1 MTLTLTQFAKA
12 GFTDLSVA
20 RDKFEALAPALPCG
34 GEEFLEFMSPV
45 ADPDRALEAL
55 LRLEE
60 KSPAALKSLLNKP
73 EGLSHL
79 LHILGGSS
87 GLADFLMRHPRSLRI
102 LGTSPKLPGN
112 QEKLRSLLCKSV
124 QAHDGF
130 AELTGDVGRDAL
142 RVQYRELLT
151 QIALFD
157 LTHADPQHQIDAVT
171 GALSDI
177 AGAALEAALCVART
191 EVSASFSRN
200 EVALVDLAIIGMG
213 KCGARELNYLSDVDV
228 IYVAR
233 SLQEDKLGTEKM
245 LTIATRLAQHV
256 ARAINDVSREPGL
269 WELDANLRPE
279 GKDGALVRT
288 LESHVAYYER
298 WAKDWEFQALLKA
311 RPIAGGVDLGQEYV
325 DAVAPKV
332 WSSASR
338 KGFVEQVQRMRERV
352 TENIPTPDVDFQVK
366 LGPGGLRDVEFTV
379 QLLQLVHGLTD
390 DAVRTRGTLES
401 LTRLS
406 NAGYV
411 GRTESAGFA
420 ESYRFLRL
428 LEHRMQLRDLRRT
441 HLMPRTEPEQRILAR
456 STGMFATASDV
467 ITAWHKTK
475 LQVRELHQR
484 LFYRPLLAAVATLG
498 DDALALSNEQAE
510 ARLAAIGFRD
520 PAGALRHIAALTTG
534 VSRRASIQRTLLP
547 VMLQWFSDGADPD
560 NGLLSFRRLS
570 EELGESPWFLRM
582 VRDSAG
588 AAQRLTQVLS
598 GSRFVADLME
608 RIPESAAWFD
618 GNDQLQPTSLE
629 ALMSEVETV
638 LGRHAD
644 EPGVSVKA
652 IKAMRRRE
660 VLRLAI
666 SAVVGAAPMQEIA
679 QGLSD
684 VTTVAL
690 SGYLKLSLS
699 EADNNPEFGIVAMGR
714 YGGSELGFGSDA
726 DVIYV
731 YRATS
736 TCQGEEAQKRA
747 EQIVIRIAEIADD
760 ARLSFEID
768 TELRPEGK
776 NGPLVRSLESYAA
789 YYERWSLLWEAQALL
804 RARPVA
810 GSIELLAD
818 MMTLID
824 GVRYP
829 ETVTADDV
837 REIRRIKARVEA
849 ERLPQAAD
857 PTRHVKLGRGS
868 LSDVEWTAQLLQLQ
882 YAHAHPQLRTT
893 STQRALEVA
902 AAEGLID
909 GVDATQ
915 LTDAWR
921 LASRVR
927 SGILLWSNKS
937 NDVLP
942 SDVTDLDGIARLLGY
957 HPHRGTELEQDYLSA
972 TRRSRGVF
980 ERVFYGFS

>member
-1 MTLTLTQFAKA
+1 MPLSLTQFAKA
-12 GFTDLSVA
+12 GFTDLSAA
-20 RDKFEALAPALPCG
+20 RDEFEALAPAVKLD
-34 GEEFLEFMSPV
+34 GEAFLDVMAPV
-45 ADPDRALEAL
+45 ADPDRALAAFR
-55 LRLEE
+55 RLVEQ
-60 KSPAALKSLLNKP
+60 SPAEVKKLLGKAH
-73 EGLSHL
+73 GLQRL
-79 LHILGGSS
+79 LHILGGSR
-87 GLADFLMRHPRSLRI
+87 GLADFVLRHPHSLSI
-102 LGTSPKLPGN
+102 LAKAPTLPGG
-112 QEKLRSLLCKSV
+112 QEKLRTLLCESV
-124 QAHDGF
+124 KPHNGF
-130 AELTGDVGRDAL
+130 AELSGDAGRDAL
-142 RVQYRELLT
+142 RIRYRELLT

-157 LTHADPQHQIDAVT
+157 LMHAEPQDQIEAVT

-177 AGAALEAALCVART
+177 AGGALEAALCVART
-191 EVSASFSRN
+191 EVSETFSRE
-200 EVALVDLAIIGMG
+200 EVALVDLAVIGMG

-233 SLQEDKLGTEKM
+233 SLDDEKLGNEKM
-245 LTIATRLAQHV
+245 LTIATRLAQH
-256 ARAINDVSREPGL
+256 ASRAINEVSREPGL
-269 WELDANLRPE
+269 WEVDANLRPE

-288 LESHVAYYER
+288 LESHLAYYER

-311 RPIAGGVDLGQEYV
+311 RPIAGGAELGQMYV

-332 WSSASR
+332 WTSAAR
-338 KGFVEQVQRMRERV
+338 EGFVDQVQRMRERV
-352 TENIPTPDVDFQVK
+352 TEHIPADEVDYQIK

-390 DAVRTRGTLES
+390 DTVRTRGTLES
-401 LTRLS
+401 LIRLS
-406 NAGYV
+406 SAGYV
-411 GRTESAGFA
+411 GRSEATSFA
-420 ESYRFLRL
+420 DSYRFLRL
-428 LEHRMQLRDLRRT
+428 LEHRMQLRDLSRT

-456 STGMFATASDV
+456 STGLFATDTDV
-467 ITAWHKTK
+467 IDAWQKTK
-475 LQVRELHQR
+475 LEVRELHQR

-498 DDALALSNEQAE
+498 DDVHALSSDQAE

-520 PAGALRHIAALTTG
+520 PAGALRHIGALTQG
-534 VSRRASIQRTLLP
+534 VSRRAAIQRTLLP

-560 NGLLSFRRLS
+560 HGLLSFRRLS
-570 EELGESPWFLRM
+570 EELGETPWFLRM

-598 GSRFVADLME
+598 GSRFAAELME

-618 GNDQLQPTSLE
+618 GDEQLQPTALE
-629 ALMSEVETV
+629 TLMAEVEAIA
-638 LGRHAD
+638 GRHEE
-644 EPGVSVKA
+644 EPEAAIKA
-652 IKAMRRRE
+652 IKSLRRRE

-666 SAVVGAAPMQEIA
+666 SGVVGAASMQQIA
-679 QGLSD
+679 QGLTD
-684 VTTVAL
+684 ITTAAL
-690 SGYLKLSLS
+690 NGFLGIAIAE
-699 EADNNPEFGIVAMGR
+699 EANNPEFGIIAMGR

-731 YRATS
+731 YRGTATCS
-736 TCQGEEAQKRA
+736 GETAQKRA
-747 EQIVIRIAEIADD
+747 EKIVVRIAEIADD
-760 ARLSFEID
+760 ARLRFEID

-804 RARPVA
+804 RSRPVA
-810 GSIELLAD
+810 GSVELLTD

-824 GVRYP
+824 SVRYP

-849 ERLPQAAD
+849 ERLPQGAD
-857 PTRHVKLGRGS
+857 PSRHVKLGRGS

-882 YAHAHPQLRTT
+882 YAHSHPALRTT
-893 STQRALEVA
+893 STQLTLEAA

-909 GVDATQ
+909 AADAT
-915 LTDAWR
+915 LLNDAWR

-937 NDVLP
+937 TDVLP
-942 SDVTDLDGIARLLGY
+942 NDVTDLDGVARLLGY
-957 HPHRGTELEQDYLSA
+957 APHRGTELEQDYLSL

-980 ERVFYGFS
+980 ERVFFGF